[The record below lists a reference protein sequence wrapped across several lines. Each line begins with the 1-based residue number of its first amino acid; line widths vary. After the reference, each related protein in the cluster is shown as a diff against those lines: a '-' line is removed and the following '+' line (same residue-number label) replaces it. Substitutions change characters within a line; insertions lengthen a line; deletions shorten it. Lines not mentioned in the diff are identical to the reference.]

1 MTQKASSWLAVPFN
15 LLVLEYREIF
25 FFLGGGCVFKQPT
38 IKCMILGA

>member
-15 LLVLEYREIF
+15 LLVLEHREIF
-25 FFLGGGCVFKQPT
+25 FWGGGCVFKQPT